1 MHSLRYRISSLQ
13 PWLMQLL
20 IGIVLFAGYH
30 LSFPANRSES
40 DDGYMYARIVA
51 QENPTAAELYDLKF
65 VLFLPSAHGLFSL
78 VRQIDP
84 TADAYLLMC
93 RISAVCAAMTLLIF
107 YRLLHRQ
114 CGMSHTTALLGAG
127 LLGISY
133 HFWRYAVEAEVY
145 LPAILAVTALFYLSM
160 RSVNKG
166 LSLPVAALIALL
178 AGLAVLIYKPNMIP
192 VGFLLLLLFTRKEN
206 RLLTIGAGAL
216 AALIIVAGYYQAYRL
231 NHDEQIHFVQY
242 LLTGTHSTHR
252 VAWSTVKLVAVMGS
266 LLLAP
271 NFMYGFPAVQR
282 FLQASFQGQYLQDE
296 IFAASQFSVTIY
308 AALLTLIA
316 CVIIFSAILVRS
328 INKSTIRSFIQLPHL
343 IVASWLLTYLVLL
356 VVQLDS
362 FSPEPFV
369 PLLLPAVYLVTVVF
383 FAPLADSP
391 ALPVAFVAATF
402 CHNLLGGFS
411 MVHSPTTEWLRC
423 QQEWLIQNAQKGDV
437 IVVHGAI
444 VTQKK
449 LAYYTPAQVL
459 VSSVFNDPPFA
470 VTDTVKSDGRIFLL
484 TDVANLNRPG
494 YQPTGDCKGHL
505 YEVRRFTHR

>member
-1 MHSLRYRISSLQ
+1 MSGALRYRISSLQ

-51 QENPTAAELYDLKF
+51 QGNPPATELYDLKF
-65 VLFLPSAHGLFSL
+65 VLFLPSVHGIFSL
-78 VRQIDP
+78 LRQIYP
-84 TADAYLLMC
+84 TTDAYLLMC
-93 RISAVCAAMTLLIF
+93 RTSVVCAVLTLLIF

-114 CGMSHTTALLGAG
+114 CGMSHTTALSGTG

-133 HFWRYAVEAEVY
+133 HFWRYAIEAEVY

-166 LSLPVAALIALL
+166 LSLPVAALMALL

-192 VGFLLLLLFTRKEN
+192 VGFLLLLLFTRREN

-216 AALIIVAGYYQAYRL
+216 AALIIVAGYYQVYRL
-231 NHDEQIHFVQY
+231 NHDGQIHFVQY

-252 VAWSTVKLVAVMGS
+252 VAWSAVKLIAVMGS

-296 IFAASQFSVTIY
+296 IFAASQFPIVIY
-308 AALLTLIA
+308 AALFTMIA
-316 CVIIFSAILVRS
+316 CAGLFAALSWRS
-328 INKSTIRSFIQLPHL
+328 INKETLRAFIRAPYL
-343 IVASWLLTYLVLL
+343 IVTGWLLTYLVLL
-356 VVQLDS
+356 MVQLDS

-369 PLLLPAVYLVTVVF
+369 PLLLPAVYLVTVML
-383 FAPLADSP
+383 FAPLANRP
-391 ALPVAFVAATF
+391 VLPVAFVAAVF
-402 CHNLLGGFS
+402 CHNLLGGFG
-411 MVHSPTTEWLRC
+411 MVYSPTTEWLHC
-423 QQEWLIQNAQKGDV
+423 QQEWLMQNAKKGDV
-437 IVVHGAI
+437 VVVHGAI

-449 LAYYTPAQVL
+449 LAYYTPAQVV

-470 VTDTVKSDGRIFLL
+470 VTDTIKSNGRIFLL
-484 TDVANLNRPG
+484 TDATDLNRNG
-494 YQPTGDCKGHL
+494 YQPTGNCKGYL
-505 YEVRRFTHR
+505 YEVRR